1 MAFKKREST
10 QLREMDALKTRFFS
24 NITHEFR
31 TPLSLIIA
39 PVDKLLA
46 DESLS
51 ITVQR
56 SLATVLRNAQQL
68 LNLINQ
74 VLDLSKLEAGKMT
87 VTAVRGNIPEFV
99 SQQLELFRPMAQQRQ
114 ITLRVTADE
123 VHTVINKRVL
133 F

>member
-1 MAFKKREST
+1 
-10 QLREMDALKTRFFS
+10 MDALKTRFFS